1 MPYCVT
7 QMALSR
13 TCKVRGH
20 RWLLSQCPPAAATVH
35 GGHYKKWER
44 LPKLRN
50 ARTFQG
56 PVGDWVCG
64 SVPGRQDHR
73 SGYPAPIV
81 PFLAGP
87 WASMWA
93 VWEAFYLSTLDY
105 NLVLVSGVQHCDSVI
120 HVFFFIIFSIMV
132 YHRTLNIVPCAIQ

>member
-7 QMALSR
+7 QMVLSR

-20 RWLLSQCPPAAATVH
+20 RWLLSQCPPAAATVY
-35 GGHYKKWER
+35 GDHYKKWEH

-50 ARTFQG
+50 AGTFQG
-56 PVGDWVCG
+56 PGGAWVCG
-64 SVPGRQDHR
+64 SAPGRQDHH
-73 SGYPAPIV
+73 SGYPAPV
-81 PFLAGP
+81 VAFLAGP
-87 WASMWA
+87 WAPCGP

-105 NLVLVSGVQHCDSVI
+105 SLVLVSGVQHSDSVI

-132 YHRTLNIVPCAIQ
+132 YHRTPNIVPCAI